1 MPAPYPLVV
10 VPEGDF
16 RNVFDQQAIQM
27 VMIHNTFIRG
37 INAIVAQA
45 PNITEKQVEG
55 FVFFCSAFVDT
66 VHHHHTTEEEIYFP
80 EIEKR
85 LGVNSMDVNIEQHKM
100 FLPQMG
106 LFEEHLKDVTE
117 GKKKYDGAVM
127 IEKLNSF
134 TDPLMVHMHD
144 EIKTLES
151 SRLRAVFTEA
161 ELHAIDQKV
170 LKRGIAE
177 SNFYISL
184 PLFMSCHNS
193 ADAPWFNPLPTLL
206 VWAVRLYFYR
216 RHRDA
221 WEFAPCD
228 LYGRMRTLKAAS
240 TEATKGQ

>member
-10 VPEGDF
+10 VPEGNFKD
-16 RNVFDQQAIQM
+16 VFDQQAMNM
-27 VMIHNTFIRG
+27 VMVHNNFIRG

-45 PNITEKQVEG
+45 PTTI
-55 FVFFCSAFVDT
+55 DT
-66 VHHHHTTEEEIYFP
+66 VHHHHTNEEELYFP

-85 LGVNSMDVNIEQHKM
+85 LGVHSMDINIEQHKM

-106 LFEEHLKDVTE
+106 LFEEHLKDLTD
-117 GKKKYDGAVM
+117 GKEKYDGVVM

-151 SRLRAVFTEA
+151 SKLRAVFTEA
-161 ELHAIDQKV
+161 ELHAIDKIV
-170 LKRGIAE
+170 IKRAIAE
-177 SNFYISL
+177 SNFYVTL
-184 PLFMSCHNS
+184 PMFMSCHN
-193 ADAPWFNPLPTLL
+193 AVDAPWFNPIPTLL
-206 VWAVRLYFYR
+206 VWAVRFWFYR

-228 LYGRMRTLKAAS
+228 LYSRMKVPKTTS
-240 TEATKGQ
+240 ETKSS